1 MSNNSSVSSSSI
13 SLLPSRQRTPK
24 EAKAILAKRKTGFYE
39 SADTRN
45 EAIISVF
52 QLKTTPAAK
61 MLTLIHSTCQ
71 FNIYNQRE
79 SWIQLKQWME
89 EGAVLRPANIWE
101 IDCEEVGKATLFI
114 IQPAEM
120 EDCPMSPLALAFG
133 KLVNGYGYITN
144 DSGFVRVVQMALS
157 STLKPTP
164 KPEEE
169 K

>member
-1 MSNNSSVSSSSI
+1 MSNNSSASSSSI
-13 SLLPSRQRTPK
+13 TLSPSRQRTPK

-52 QLKTTPAAK
+52 QLKTTPGEK
-61 MLTLIHSTCQ
+61 MVSLFHHTGQ
-71 FNIYNQRE
+71 FNICNQRE
-79 SWIQLKQWME
+79 SLIQLKLWME
-89 EGAVLRPANIWE
+89 NNCVLRPANIWE

-114 IQPAEM
+114 IQPPDM
-120 EDCPMSPLALAFG
+120 EDCPMSPLALAFH
-133 KLVNGYGYITN
+133 KLVSGYAFITN